1 MDFFKLG
8 LDKLG
13 GNFAA
18 TWAVNIVLLLV
29 GFVLLVKGADFFVD
43 GAAGI
48 AKKLKVST
56 FIIGVTIVAI
66 GTSAPELAVTIV
78 DATKRAID
86 PSSGAGTVIIGNI
99 IGSNA
104 LNILL
109 ILGISALIC
118 KLPSEKSTRMIDMPF
133 LIVVSV
139 LFLVFG
145 VFVGGFST
153 DTVNGALYL
162 DAKMTWYCGL
172 ILVLLYI
179 GFMVYNILLA
189 KKQSKISLEQAT
201 AVSMPAEEELAAAD
215 TNLKWYQKF
224 TPWYEK
230 MKLKTWFLAIIT
242 VFGLGMVVIGAQL
255 VVDSATVVADELI
268 GIPTEIVAL
277 TVVAFGT
284 SLPELITSISA
295 AKKGDVGIATGNI
308 IGSNIANILLIG
320 GVGALCTGK
329 NGIPFTMEGMVGGII
344 SVVAALLIFG
354 FTVGSK
360 SKSLGKTAG
369 AVMLTCFVLYYGFI
383 FINQYVLHLYY
394 VPSGTAEYITQTLFV

>member
-1 MDFFKLG
+1 MNFKVI
-8 LDKLG
+8 LDNTG
-13 GNFAA
+13 AM
-18 TWAVNIVLLLV
+18 WVVNIILLIL
-29 GFVLLVKGADFFVD
+29 GFILLVKGADFFVD

-48 AKKLKVST
+48 AKKLKIST

-78 DATKRAID
+78 DAVKPD
-86 PSSGAGTVIIGNI
+86 GGAVIVGNI

-133 LIVVSV
+133 LIFVSA

-153 DTVNGALYL
+153 GTAENGAFYL
-162 DAKMTWYCGL
+162 DATMTWYCGL
-172 ILVLLYI
+172 ILLLLYVA
-179 GFMVYNILLA
+179 FMVYNILLA
-189 KKQSKISLEQAT
+189 KKQSKVQLEQAT
-201 AVSMPAEEELAAAD
+201 AVSMPAETETAVSSTD
-215 TNLKWYQKF
+215 LKWYQRF
-224 TPWYEK
+224 EPWYEK
-230 MKLKTWFLAIIT
+230 MKLKTWFLVIIAI
-242 VFGLGMVVIGAQL
+242 FGLGMVVIGAQL
-255 VVDSATVVADELI
+255 VVDSATVVAENLI
-268 GIPTEIVAL
+268 GIPTEIVAM
-277 TVVAFGT
+277 TIVAFGT
-284 SLPELITSISA
+284 SLPELITSVSA

-320 GVGALCTGK
+320 GVGALCTGSR
-329 NGIPFTMEGMVGGII
+329 GIPFTMEGMVGGIV
-344 SVVAALLIFG
+344 SVIAALLIFG

-369 AVMLTCFVLYYGFI
+369 AVMLTCFVIYYGFI
-383 FINQYVLHLYY
+383 FLNQYLLHLY
-394 VPSGTAEYITQTLFV
+394 VPSGTAEFIGQFLGTL